1 MVVGA
6 IAISLAGILVR
17 LSEVGPAATGFYR
30 FLFAL
35 PLLWLWMSAAN
46 RRRNRE
52 RGGPPDGRAF
62 RLIALGGLFLGL
74 DLVVW
79 NWAIHLSS
87 VSNATLLGNAAPIWV
102 ALAGWLFFRER
113 FTGSFLGGLA
123 LAIVGIGL
131 LLGGSFSLSIY
142 HAVGDM
148 LGVVAGAL
156 WGAYIMTIGRLRGR
170 VPIATIMFWGSLVSC
185 PVLLV
190 AALLLGEEMWPHSGN
205 GWLDLL
211 SGALCQVADRACGL
225 GAGSSALLLRRRGA
239 AGQSGVGDY
248 SGLGDPQRTRRSPA
262 DRRWHHRTDRHPA
275 GARPRPRTRTCAR
288 PIANT
293 AHGVSNLPPA
303 TSCAACSRRRSR
315 RRSRARVPPH
325 LPGRKGAL
333 SSSAPARRRQD
344 GARVEDH

>member
-1 MVVGA
+1 MKRSSSALSAADRPRGPLIALVVGA
-6 IAISLAGILVR
+6 IAISFAGILVR

-35 PLLWLWMSAAN
+35 PLLWLWMVFGN
-46 RRRNRE
+46 RRHDA
-52 RGGPPDGRAF
+52 GPPAAGPF

-113 FTGSFLGGLA
+113 FTWSFLAGLA
-123 LAIVGIGL
+123 LAIAGIGL
-131 LLGGSFSLSIY
+131 LLGGSLSLSID
-142 HAVGDM
+142 HAVGDI

-190 AALLLGEEMWPHSGN
+190 AALLLGEELWPRSGT

-211 SGALCQVADRACGL
+211 GLALICQVGGQSMVAWAL
-225 GAGSSALLLRRRGA
+225 AHLPSSFAAVALLVNPVSATILA
-239 AGQSGVGDY
+239 WAILDE
-248 SGLGDPQRTRRSPA
+248 
-262 DRRWHHRTDRHPA
+262 PA
-275 GARPRPRTRTCAR
+275 GPQQIVGGIIVLTGILLARGRSRESEPAPA
-288 PIANT
+288 PVANT
-293 AHGVSNLPPA
+293 AA
-303 TSCAACSRRRSR
+303 
-315 RRSRARVPPH
+315 
-325 LPGRKGAL
+325 
-333 SSSAPARRRQD
+333 
-344 GARVEDH
+344 

>member
-1 MVVGA
+1 MNRSSSTRSAADRPWRPLIVVVVGA

-35 PLLWLWMSAAN
+35 PLLWLWMAAAN
-46 RRRNRE
+46 RRQDRE
-52 RGGPPDGRAF
+52 RDGTPDGRAF

-131 LLGGSFSLSIY
+131 LLGGSFSLSID

-190 AALLLGEEMWPHSGN
+190 AALLLGEDLWPRSGT

-211 SGALCQVADRACGL
+211 GLALVCQVAGQSMVAWAL
-225 GAGSSALLLRRRGA
+225 AHLPSSFAAVALLVNPVSATILA
-239 AGQSGVGDY
+239 WSI
-248 SGLGDPQRTRRSPA
+248 L
-262 DRRWHHRTDRHPA
+262 HEPA
-275 GARPRPRTRTCAR
+275 GPQQILGGIIVLTGILLARGRGREPEPAPA

-293 AHGVSNLPPA
+293 VA
-303 TSCAACSRRRSR
+303 
-315 RRSRARVPPH
+315 
-325 LPGRKGAL
+325 
-333 SSSAPARRRQD
+333 
-344 GARVEDH
+344 

>member
-1 MVVGA
+1 MKRSSSALSAAGRPRGPLAALVVGA
-6 IAISLAGILVR
+6 VAISFAGILVR
-17 LSEVGPAATGFYR
+17 LSQVGPAATGFYR

-35 PLLWLWMSAAN
+35 PFLWLWMALGQ
-46 RRRNRE
+46 RHPVGPRE
-52 RGGPPDGRAF
+52 AGTL

-131 LLGGSFSLSIY
+131 LLGGSFSLSID

-190 AALLLGEEMWPHSGN
+190 AALLLGEELWPHSGN

-211 SGALCQVADRACGL
+211 GLALICQVAGQSMVAWAL
-225 GAGSSALLLRRRGA
+225 AHLPSSFAAVALLVNPVSATILA
-239 AGQSGVGDY
+239 WAILSE
-248 SGLGDPQRTRRSPA
+248 
-262 DRRWHHRTDRHPA
+262 PA
-275 GARPRPRTRTCAR
+275 GPQQIVGGIIVLTGILLARGREPEPAPA

-293 AHGVSNLPPA
+293 VA
-303 TSCAACSRRRSR
+303 
-315 RRSRARVPPH
+315 
-325 LPGRKGAL
+325 
-333 SSSAPARRRQD
+333 
-344 GARVEDH
+344 

>member
-1 MVVGA
+1 MKRSSAALSAADRPRGPLAALVLGA
-6 IAISLAGILVR
+6 VAISFAGILVR

-35 PLLWLWMSAAN
+35 PFLWLWMALGKWRPVAGP
-46 RRRNRE
+46 RE
-52 RGGPPDGRAF
+52 AGAF

-102 ALAGWLFFRER
+102 AMAGWLLFGER
-113 FTGSFLGGLA
+113 FTWGFLAGLA
-123 LAIVGIGL
+123 LALLGIGL
-131 LLGGSFSLSIY
+131 LLGGSVSLSVDR
-142 HAVGDM
+142 AVGDL

-190 AALLLGEEMWPHSGN
+190 AALLLGEELWPRSGT

-211 SGALCQVADRACGL
+211 GLALICQVAGQSMVAWALAHLPASFAAVALLVNPVSATILAWAILSEPAGPQQIVGGIIVLTGILLAR
-225 GAGSSALLLRRRGA
+225 GSSRA
-239 AGQSGVGDY
+239 SE
-248 SGLGDPQRTRRSPA
+248 PA
-262 DRRWHHRTDRHPA
+262 PA
-275 GARPRPRTRTCAR
+275 PV
-288 PIANT
+288 ANT
-293 AHGVSNLPPA
+293 AA
-303 TSCAACSRRRSR
+303 
-315 RRSRARVPPH
+315 
-325 LPGRKGAL
+325 
-333 SSSAPARRRQD
+333 
-344 GARVEDH
+344 

>member
-1 MVVGA
+1 MTSSSSALSAAGRARGPLAILIVGA
-6 IAISLAGILVR
+6 VAISFAGILVR

-35 PLLWLWMSAAN
+35 PVLWLWMTIAG
-46 RRRNRE
+46 RRPD
-52 RGGPPDGRAF
+52 RGPGPPDDRGL

-113 FTGSFLGGLA
+113 FSAGFLAGLT

-131 LLGGSFSLSIY
+131 LLGGSISLSLE
-142 HAVGDM
+142 HALGDV
-148 LGVVAGAL
+148 LGVIAGAL

-185 PVLLV
+185 PVLLA
-190 AALLLGEEMWPHSGN
+190 AALLLGEELWPRSGA

-211 SGALCQVADRACGL
+211 GLALICQVGGQSMVAWALARL
-225 GAGSSALLLRRRGA
+225 PSSFAAVALLVNPVA
-239 AGQSGVGDY
+239 ATVLAWAILDE
-248 SGLGDPQRTRRSPA
+248 
-262 DRRWHHRTDRHPA
+262 PA
-275 GARPRPRTRTCAR
+275 GPQQIVGGIVVLTGILLAR
-288 PIANT
+288 
-293 AHGVSNLPPA
+293 G
-303 TSCAACSRRRSR
+303 RSR
-315 RRSRARVPPH
+315 EPET
-325 LPGRKGAL
+325 
-333 SSSAPARRRQD
+333 APAPVANR
-344 GARVEDH
+344 AA

>member
-1 MVVGA
+1 MKRSSSTLAAADQSRGPLVALVFGA

-35 PLLWLWMSAAN
+35 PLLWLWKVLGKRHPVA
-46 RRRNRE
+46 
-52 RGGPPDGRAF
+52 GPQEAGTF

-113 FTGSFLGGLA
+113 FTWGFLAGLA
-123 LAIVGIGL
+123 LAIGGIAL
-131 LLGGSFSLSIY
+131 LLGGSLSLSFD
-142 HAVGDM
+142 HTVGDI
-148 LGVVAGAL
+148 LGIVAGAL

-190 AALLLGEEMWPHSGN
+190 AALLLGEELWPRSST

-211 SGALCQVADRACGL
+211 GLALICQVGGQSMVAWSLAHL
-225 GAGSSALLLRRRGA
+225 PSSFAAVALLINPVSATILA
-239 AGQSGVGDY
+239 WAILDE
-248 SGLGDPQRTRRSPA
+248 
-262 DRRWHHRTDRHPA
+262 PA
-275 GARPRPRTRTCAR
+275 GPQQIVGGLIVLTGILLARGRGRE
-288 PIANT
+288 
-293 AHGVSNLPPA
+293 
-303 TSCAACSRRRSR
+303 AA
-315 RRSRARVPPH
+315 P
-325 LPGRKGAL
+325 
-333 SSSAPARRRQD
+333 APARVVNT
-344 GARVEDH
+344 AA

>member
-1 MVVGA
+1 MNRSSSALSAADRPWGPLIVLVVGA
-6 IAISLAGILVR
+6 IAISFAGILVR

-35 PLLWLWMSAAN
+35 PLLWLWTAFGN
-46 RRRNRE
+46 RRDDA
-52 RGGPPDGRAF
+52 GPPAAGPF

-113 FTGSFLGGLA
+113 FTWIFLVGLA
-123 LAIVGIGL
+123 LSIGGIGL
-131 LLGGSFSLSIY
+131 LVGSSFSLSVD
-142 HAVGDM
+142 HAVGDV

-156 WGAYIMTIGRLRGR
+156 WGAYIMTIGRVRGR

-190 AALLLGEEMWPHSGN
+190 AALLLGEELWPHSGN

-211 SGALCQVADRACGL
+211 GLALICQVGGQSMVAWAL
-225 GAGSSALLLRRRGA
+225 AHLPSSFAAVALLVNPVSATILA
-239 AGQSGVGDY
+239 WAILSE
-248 SGLGDPQRTRRSPA
+248 
-262 DRRWHHRTDRHPA
+262 PA
-275 GARPRPRTRTCAR
+275 GPQQIVGGIIVLTGILLARGRGREPEPAPA

-293 AHGVSNLPPA
+293 AA
-303 TSCAACSRRRSR
+303 
-315 RRSRARVPPH
+315 
-325 LPGRKGAL
+325 
-333 SSSAPARRRQD
+333 
-344 GARVEDH
+344 

>member
-1 MVVGA
+1 MKRSSAARSAADRRGGRSSSLVVGA
-6 IAISLAGILVR
+6 IAISFAGILVR

-35 PLLWLWMSAAN
+35 PLLWLWMAFGEPAPTGSA
-46 RRRNRE
+46 
-52 RGGPPDGRAF
+52 GWPPDGRAF

-113 FTGSFLGGLA
+113 FTWSFLAGLA

-131 LLGGSFSLSIY
+131 LLGGSFSLSID
-142 HAVGDM
+142 HAVGDI

-185 PVLLV
+185 PVLLA
-190 AALLLGEEMWPHSGN
+190 AALLLGEEMWPHSWT

-211 SGALCQVADRACGL
+211 GLALICQVAGQSMVAWAL
-225 GAGSSALLLRRRGA
+225 AHLPSSFAAVALLVNPVSATILA
-239 AGQSGVGDY
+239 WAILDE
-248 SGLGDPQRTRRSPA
+248 
-262 DRRWHHRTDRHPA
+262 PA
-275 GARPRPRTRTCAR
+275 GPQQIVGGLIVLTGILLARSRSREPAPA
-288 PIANT
+288 PAPVANT
-293 AHGVSNLPPA
+293 AA
-303 TSCAACSRRRSR
+303 
-315 RRSRARVPPH
+315 
-325 LPGRKGAL
+325 
-333 SSSAPARRRQD
+333 
-344 GARVEDH
+344 

>member
-1 MVVGA
+1 MNRSSSTRSAADRPWRPLIVVVVGA

-52 RGGPPDGRAF
+52 RDGPPDGRAF

-131 LLGGSFSLSIY
+131 LLGGSFSLSID

-190 AALLLGEEMWPHSGN
+190 AALLLGEELWPHSGN

-211 SGALCQVADRACGL
+211 GLALICQVAGQSMVAWAL
-225 GAGSSALLLRRRGA
+225 AHLPSSFAAVALLVNPVSATILA
-239 AGQSGVGDY
+239 WAILSE
-248 SGLGDPQRTRRSPA
+248 
-262 DRRWHHRTDRHPA
+262 PA
-275 GARPRPRTRTCAR
+275 GPQQIVGGIIVLTGILLARGRGREPEPA
-288 PIANT
+288 PAPVANT
-293 AHGVSNLPPA
+293 VA
-303 TSCAACSRRRSR
+303 
-315 RRSRARVPPH
+315 
-325 LPGRKGAL
+325 
-333 SSSAPARRRQD
+333 
-344 GARVEDH
+344 